1 MIQVTEIVD
10 TTSPDAVFKEIESLF
25 IQFYPDE
32 EFFLIKTVFRNFLKL
47 FKGNYPGYRAC
58 NTKYHDIDHTTDAL
72 LAFSR
77 LIDGHNLSKKRLAVG
92 KVKIGLISTILHDSG
107 YIQKEGDTTGTGAK
121 YTASHVERSIDFI
134 GKYLKKAGLHEE
146 YFLSAKS
153 MVECTALEVDISEIS
168 FPDSEDRILGI
179 ILGTADLIGQ
189 IASRDYIEK
198 LIYLY
203 REFREGDVQG
213 YESELDLLKKS
224 VDFYYNTAFRR
235 LDNSL
240 EGMYKLARIHFL
252 QRYNID
258 KNLYLESMERNLEYL
273 KMVTKLSAS
282 KFRKKLRRKIPFH
295 SELHW

>member
-1 MIQVTEIVD
+1 MTEIVD

-25 IQFYPDE
+25 IRFYPDE
-32 EFFLIKTVFRNFLKL
+32 EFSLIKTVFRNFLKL
-47 FKGNYPGYRAC
+47 FRGNYPGYRAC
-58 NTKYHDIDHTTDAL
+58 NTKYHDIGHTTDAL

-77 LIDGHNLSKKRLAVG
+77 LIDGHNLSKKKLAAG
-92 KVKIGLISTILHDSG
+92 KVKIGFISTTLHDSG

-134 GKYLKKAGLHEE
+134 GEYLKKEGLYEE
-146 YFLSAKS
+146 CFLSAKS
-153 MVECTALEVDISEIS
+153 MVECTGLGVDISEIS

-189 IASRDYIEK
+189 IASRDYLEK

-203 REFREGDVQG
+203 HEFREGDVQG
-213 YESELDLLKKS
+213 YESEFDLLKKS
-224 VDFYYNTAFRR
+224 VDFYYNTALRR

-240 EGMYKLARIHFL
+240 DGTYKLARIHFL

-258 KNLYLESMERNLEYL
+258 KNLYLESMERNLKYL
-273 KMVTKLSAS
+273 KIVTKLSAS
-282 KFRKKLRRKIPFH
+282 KFRKKLRRKVPCH
-295 SELHW
+295 SELH